1 MFSLPQAYN
10 EHSGACRNE
19 KDQYNDI
26 GDVSEQ
32 VQSLSECKKKCDE
45 TPGCGAF
52 SWSAQTACMMT
63 SSMTKTTDE
72 TQYTCYVKG
81 SLKLVNI
88 NSPKYCNLFTSCSIV

>member
-1 MFSLPQAYN
+1 MFSLSIEYKK
-10 EHSGACRNE
+10 HSGACRND

-32 VQSLSECKKKCDE
+32 VHSLSECKKKCDE

-52 SWSAQTACMMT
+52 SWSAQTACIMT
-63 SSMTKTTDE
+63 SSMAKTTDE

-88 NSPKYCNLFTSCSIV
+88 KSLKNCNIFSGGP